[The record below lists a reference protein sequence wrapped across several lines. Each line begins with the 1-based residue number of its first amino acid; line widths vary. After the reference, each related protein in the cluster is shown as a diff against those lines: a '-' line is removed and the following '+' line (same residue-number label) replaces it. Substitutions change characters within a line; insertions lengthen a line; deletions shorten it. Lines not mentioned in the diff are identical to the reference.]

1 MTCFDVNKYMRLG
14 SNLAIIKPD
23 VIRNDGT
30 VRESQEQ
37 PIAFSW
43 DDIAKLMYSM
53 AVVKP

>member
-23 VIRNDGT
+23 VIRNEGSI
-30 VRESQEQ
+30 RESQGQ
-37 PIAFSW
+37 ALSFSW